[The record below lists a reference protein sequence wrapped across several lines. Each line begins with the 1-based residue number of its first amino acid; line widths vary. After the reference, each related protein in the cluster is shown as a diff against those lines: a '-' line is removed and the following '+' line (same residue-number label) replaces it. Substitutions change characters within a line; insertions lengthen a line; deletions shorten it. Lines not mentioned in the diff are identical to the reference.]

1 MRLKILNSLTNSNLI
16 EYDKFEEYYFFNFLY
31 NSDMSNFDYLSHM
44 LARVQ
49 GVSIM
54 YLFCSH
60 RRQTSVGQ
68 VAVSELRFSFSN
80 YGHETKSIR
89 QVSESVRG
97 VLDTDKPPCFLG
109 DEQGLWPPE
118 LAPIGES

>member
-1 MRLKILNSLTNSNLI
+1 
-16 EYDKFEEYYFFNFLY
+16 
-31 NSDMSNFDYLSHM
+31 MSNFDYLSNM

-80 YGHETKSIR
+80 NGHEKKSIR
-89 QVSESVRG
+89 GPRASEVFWIQTSHRASYVRNK
-97 VLDTDKPPCFLG
+97 DF
-109 DEQGLWPPE
+109 GL
-118 LAPIGES
+118 LS